1 MKELQDKIQDKAK
14 VVDQRQV
21 ESSVVVAS
29 WKKQRGHK
37 VWELDVKAGEM
48 VEVKVEETRVKLKAG
63 GYEVRHKVVR
73 RAGCLYC
80 SALNAK
86 NADKKFMKMLGVYQ
100 VLKKGGHIK

>member
-1 MKELQDKIQDKAK
+1 MKELQNKIQDKGKA
-14 VVDQRQV
+14 VDQRQV

-37 VWELDVKAGEM
+37 VWELDVKAGVI
-48 VEVKVEETRVKLKAG
+48 VEAKVEETRVKLNAG
-63 GYEVRHKVVR
+63 GYEVRHKVLR

-86 NADKKFMKMLGVYQ
+86 NADRKFLKMLGVYQ
-100 VLKKGGHIK
+100 VLKDGGHVK

>member
-1 MKELQDKIQDKAK
+1 M
-14 VVDQRQV
+14 
-21 ESSVVVAS
+21 VVAS

-37 VWELDVKAGEM
+37 VWELDVKA
-48 VEVKVEETRVKLKAG
+48 KVEETRVKLKAG

-73 RAGCLYC
+73 RSGCLYC